1 MRNLL
6 LFLVVF
12 FLLVLIGCL
21 PPESTKES
29 AQPAVDTTRI
39 APPVKAVE
47 PVPKPTA
54 TLVERKEQGFVTQSD
69 TIEVQVVSQKPDSA
83 KVQAAP
89 VVVPTESK
97 APVQGKK
104 KFFALQIGAFQQ
116 EANANRIAEIFKKRS
131 DKRIDQFYDA
141 SVKLYRV
148 LVGSFSTKEEA
159 NAFQAQ
165 LKKDFPKEYPESW
178 VAEVKE

>member
-6 LFLVVF
+6 LFPVVF
-12 FLLVLIGCL
+12 FSLVLIGCL
-21 PPESTKES
+21 PSESTRDS
-29 AQPAVDTTRI
+29 AQSAADTSRT

-47 PVPKPTA
+47 TAPKPAA
-54 TLVERKEQGFVTQSD
+54 TPVERKEQGFVTQSD

-83 KVQAAP
+83 KVQPAP
-89 VVVPTESK
+89 VIVPAESQI
-97 APVQGKK
+97 PIQDKK
-104 KFFALQIGAFQQ
+104 MCFALQIGAFQQ
-116 EANANRIAEIFKKRS
+116 EVNASRIAEIFKKRS
-131 DKRIDQFYDA
+131 DKHINQFYDA

-165 LKKDFPKEYPESW
+165 LKKEFPKEYPESW

>member
-1 MRNLL
+1 
-6 LFLVVF
+6 
-12 FLLVLIGCL
+12 
-21 PPESTKES
+21 
-29 AQPAVDTTRI
+29 
-39 APPVKAVE
+39 
-47 PVPKPTA
+47 
-54 TLVERKEQGFVTQSD
+54 
-69 TIEVQVVSQKPDSA
+69 
-83 KVQAAP
+83 VQAAP